1 MDFAGQAQS
10 GSTAHPGRLRECPDC
25 GMLQRLPPL
34 PRGSVA
40 HCPRCNAVLRRRRA
54 DPVGRSLA
62 LAVTG
67 LLLLGLAVWLPF
79 LDVSIGGQGRQS
91 SLFSG
96 PVALEQNG
104 VWELALAVL
113 ATTIGA
119 PLARLLALIYVLA
132 GLSLPHPPRHLY
144 AVFRWVEWLS
154 PWSMIEV
161 FLLGV
166 FVAYTRLTALAEVEL
181 GGAVY
186 ALAGL
191 MLATAAAD
199 GVLDHEAVWE
209 GLEGCGVVAAAVE
222 PREPA
227 QPDGALAPLHGCD
240 SCGLVS
246 RHVLACPRCG
256 GRSRPR
262 KQDSLSRTWSL
273 LAAAA
278 ILYIPANLL
287 PVLTVVRIGRGEPST
302 ILGGVLELATPENW
316 PLAVLVLFASVVV
329 PLLKLVGLSVLLIGT
344 HRGAQSGL
352 RERTRLYRV
361 VESVGRWS
369 MIDVFMISILTAMV
383 RMGSLASVYP
393 GPGAVAFC
401 AVVILTMLAAMTFDP
416 RLMWDAAARPPREKD
431 HAGVRG

>member
-1 MDFAGQAQS
+1 MGRFGEDSHERPA
-10 GSTAHPGRLRECPDC
+10 PG
-25 GMLQRLPPL
+25 
-34 PRGSVA
+34 V
-40 HCPRCNAVLRRRRA
+40 RRRRA

-67 LLLLGLAVWLPF
+67 LLLLALAVLLPF
-79 LDVSIGGQGRQS
+79 MDVSLSGQGRQI
-91 SLFSG
+91 SLLSG
-96 PVALEQNG
+96 PVELEQNG
-104 VWELALAVL
+104 VWELAVAVL
-113 ATTIGA
+113 VTTVGA
-119 PLARLLALIYVLA
+119 PLARLLALTYVLL
-132 GLSLPHPPRHLY
+132 GLRLVSPPRHLF
-144 AVFRWVEWLS
+144 AVYRWVEWLG

-166 FVAYTRLTALAEVEL
+166 FVAYTRLVAIAQVEV

-209 GLEGCGVVAAAVE
+209 GLERRGVVAGRVRAPMPE
-222 PREPA
+222 RRR
-227 QPDGALAPLHGCD
+227 ALLGCD

-246 RHVLACPRCG
+246 HAGSVCPRCG
-256 GRSRPR
+256 AAARRR
-262 KQDSLSRTWSL
+262 KPDSLHRTWAL

-278 ILYIPANLL
+278 ILYIPANTL
-287 PVLTVVRIGRGEPST
+287 PVMTVVQFGRGEPNT
-302 ILGGVLELATPENW
+302 ILSGVRELASGTTW
-316 PLAVLVLFASVVV
+316 PLAVLVLFASVLV
-329 PLLKLVGLSVLLIGT
+329 PLLKLIGLSVLLIST
-344 HRGAQSGL
+344 QRGARGGL
-352 RERTRLYRV
+352 RERTLLFRV

-401 AVVILTMLAAMTFDP
+401 AVVVLTMLAAMSFDP
-416 RLMWDAAARPPREKD
+416 RLMWDAAGRALRQKD
-431 HAGVRG
+431 GDERA